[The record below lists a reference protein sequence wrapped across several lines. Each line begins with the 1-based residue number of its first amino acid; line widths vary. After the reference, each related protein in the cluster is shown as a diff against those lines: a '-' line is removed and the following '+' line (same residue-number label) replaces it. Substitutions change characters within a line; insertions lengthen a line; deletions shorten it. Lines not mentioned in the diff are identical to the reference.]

1 MPITVRK
8 ALRDLRQRK
17 LRAALTIIG
26 IVIGVAGIVA
36 IITTST
42 NLTAAQ
48 RAAYTNNSQED
59 LHWWVNGA
67 GPGVVEAVRALPNV
81 AAAERRGDYDTKW
94 LAGGTWRDIRFLGLT
109 DFQDQQV
116 TRVDLGAGRW
126 PGRGGG
132 VLEDSVRG
140 VAPLAIG
147 DTLTSRSG
155 PDNASHT
162 LRVSGFAK
170 SPAYPAATIIGIS

>member
-59 LHWWVNGA
+59 LHWWVAGA
-67 GPGVVEAVRALPNV
+67 GRGVVAAGRQLPNV
-81 AAAERRGDYDTKW
+81 AAAERRGEYITKW
-94 LAGGTWRDIRFLGLT
+94 WADNTWRDMRFLGLT
-109 DFQDQQV
+109 DFQNQQV
-116 TRVDLGAGRW
+116 NQVDLVAGRW
-126 PGRGGG
+126 PARGEV
-132 VLEDSVRG
+132 VLEASVRD
-140 VAPLAIG
+140 VTPIA
-147 DTLTSRSG
+147 
-155 PDNASHT
+155 
-162 LRVSGFAK
+162 
-170 SPAYPAATIIGIS
+170 